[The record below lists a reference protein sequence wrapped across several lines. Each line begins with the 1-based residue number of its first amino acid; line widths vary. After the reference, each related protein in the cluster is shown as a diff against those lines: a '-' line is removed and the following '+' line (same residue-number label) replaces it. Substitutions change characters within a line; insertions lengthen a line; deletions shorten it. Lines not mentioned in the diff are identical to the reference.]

1 MVHIEKLT
9 LGVLQANCYLVQ
21 CIATRQTAVID
32 PGLEP
37 ERILERLHALSDPPV
52 AAILATHGHFDHVVG
67 VRAIKAHT
75 GAPFWISREEWELWA
90 QYAHTHP
97 VYLNL
102 PPTEPVPPPDRFL
115 TEGETVCI
123 GALEFETLALRGHAP
138 DHLGFL
144 LKPRARCACS
154 VATRFS
160 QQYRAHRHP
169 LRRPCYLA
177 RTPAH
182 ARDEPPR

>member
-21 CIATRQTAVID
+21 CATTRQTAVID

-37 ERILERLHALSDPPV
+37 ERILARLHALGDPPV
-52 AAILATHGHFDHVVG
+52 VAILATHGHFDHVVG
-67 VRAIKAHT
+67 VRAIKAQT
-75 GAPFWISREEWELWA
+75 DAPFWISREEWDLWA

-115 TEGETVCI
+115 TEGETFVS
-123 GALEFETLALRGHAP
+123 ARWSLRPLRCAGTRRPSGIPAEKHAP
-138 DHLGFL
+138 D
-144 LKPRARCACS
+144 AS
-154 VATRFS
+154 V
-160 QQYRAHRHP
+160 
-169 LRRPCYLA
+169 LRR
-177 RTPAH
+177 
-182 ARDEPPR
+182 RDFRR